1 MIRSLGAWILDQV
14 FEVIGLIAEAQQ
26 RRTIRRHTEQAHRQ
40 ALLEA
45 TDTHMARARCRID

>member
-26 RRTIRRHTEQAHRQ
+26 RRTIRRRDAARSVDVDPKAH
-40 ALLEA
+40 
-45 TDTHMARARCRID
+45 DDG

>member
-26 RRTIRRHTEQAHRQ
+26 RRTIRRHTEQTHRQ